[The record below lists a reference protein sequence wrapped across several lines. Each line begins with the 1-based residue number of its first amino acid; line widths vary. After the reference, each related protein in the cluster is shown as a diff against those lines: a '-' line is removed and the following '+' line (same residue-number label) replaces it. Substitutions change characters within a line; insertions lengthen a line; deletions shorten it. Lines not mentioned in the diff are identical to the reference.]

1 MTRDLRR
8 YARQTNVQLFVGFF
22 LILFIV
28 GEALIWNFYGREA
41 ALFGLLCLLA
51 GVSPL
56 VLIAGILWLMEVFV
70 RKANEE

>member
-8 YARQTNVQLFVGFF
+8 YARQTNIRLFVGFF

-28 GEALIWNFYGREA
+28 GEFLIWEFYGREA
-41 ALFGLLCLLA
+41 AIFGLLCLVA

-56 VLIAGILWLMEVFV
+56 VLIAVILWLMELFV
-70 RKANEE
+70 KKANEE